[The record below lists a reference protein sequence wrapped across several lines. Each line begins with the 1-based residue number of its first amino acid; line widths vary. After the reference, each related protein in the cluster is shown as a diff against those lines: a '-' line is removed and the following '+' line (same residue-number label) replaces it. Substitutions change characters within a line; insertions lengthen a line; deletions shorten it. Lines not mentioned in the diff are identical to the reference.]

1 MMKLDG
7 PFLRERLRD
16 GGGLGVFWSVLGS
29 SALVEVAVEA
39 APDAVVLDAQH
50 GLWSRQAI
58 EHVVGTVGWKKPVL
72 VRTVDGTSRSLGEAL
87 DAGAEGIIAP
97 LVETAGQAA
106 AIVTAAR
113 FPPEG
118 ERSGGGVRPLKG
130 NFPTYYEQARSR
142 TVVGVMIETARGL
155 ENAAEIAAV
164 PGLDFVLVGTGDLA
178 LSLGIAPSDPKHEA
192 ACRAVFDACR
202 TAAIPCAIFTPN
214 ATEAA
219 RRVAQGYALAVAA
232 NDIDLVGT
240 GLSAAMARFREPRSA

>member
-1 MMKLDG
+1 
-7 PFLRERLRD
+7 
-16 GGGLGVFWSVLGS
+16 FWSVLGS

-87 DAGAEGIIAP
+87 DAGAEGVIAP

-106 AIVTAAR
+106 AIVAAAR

-130 NFPTYYEQARSR
+130 NFLAYYE
-142 TVVGVMIETARGL
+142 
-155 ENAAEIAAV
+155 
-164 PGLDFVLVGTGDLA
+164 
-178 LSLGIAPSDPKHEA
+178 
-192 ACRAVFDACR
+192 
-202 TAAIPCAIFTPN
+202 
-214 ATEAA
+214 
-219 RRVAQGYALAVAA
+219 
-232 NDIDLVGT
+232 
-240 GLSAAMARFREPRSA
+240 